1 MTTTMTMT
9 MKTIVHPHHNDYDDN
24 EEDDCNEDD
33 DNYGDHNYGGDN
45 ENEKS
50 ALLQF
55 SLIFADA
62 KVLLGPSSE

>member
-1 MTTTMTMT
+1 MLE
-9 MKTIVHPHHNDYDDN
+9 TIVHPHHNDYDDD

-33 DNYGDHNYGGDN
+33 DNYGDDNDGDDKYGNDN